1 MKYRYL
7 SIMVLILILSIGT
20 VCAQDIAADA
30 EDAVAEGSNDVL
42 SVDNN
47 VNILEKEI
55 SSGSSVPIENDAIL
69 ENANISDNDK
79 LLGNINEN
87 AVGESINVTN
97 DTFFEVF
104 NETGYLRDNIT
115 ADTLIFSG
123 LFNGESWSLENI
135 IINRTVNLEG
145 NNARL
150 IDLAIV
156 ILSDNVTVEGFDIHS
171 GSLSDIISIREA
183 DNVLIQNN
191 NFTIGVFND
200 GDSYGINVIDSN
212 YVTLYNNIIYYTVY
226 ANDTSQKKA
235 IYAQG
240 SEYLNITHNDLIVF
254 LPPRPVDWD
263 TGIAYS
269 EVILLYGCDNAV
281 LNDNVMSIESYGD
294 AISEYDSIYALHVLG
309 DNATINKSEIF
320 LSNAPYGYGIVISGE
335 NFNIGEL
342 NTIEIYNGT
351 YSCGIE
357 VDGPSNG
364 VIEKNT
370 IEAMG
375 ESAYGI
381 YTASWAG
388 DVVANITENVIQA
401 EGITAFGMSL
411 SGSEAIVN
419 LNEIIMNDGNYTTGI
434 ASAVGDITI
443 DNNTILANGSNVG
456 TPAGYD
462 SMGIET
468 TGIHIVSGNAT
479 VINNEIRANNKSA
492 VDFKGEGEV
501 TDNKIYADLL
511 TGDFAVNYIQGLGV
525 LVANNTPEMELDYKL
540 TNDTFYIYF
549 DEQGCIREQ
558 ITADNLTFIGE
569 FSNLASMIAINKPI
583 KLLSDNATLNNI
595 YMAIFSEN
603 VTVDGFKFIGEISPI
618 SVIGVNNVEILNNN
632 IITYGFNYASN
643 APIGILDS
651 NNVTI
656 ENNTIIFGVE
666 TNETHENAPIHVKG
680 SDNVC
685 ILNNFIYASLP
696 ARAVNWTSG
705 TVYSQGVFLDGCD
718 EAVLECNH
726 IAVISNNQT
735 GTYDSI
741 YAVNIKGNNA
751 TLIGNEIGAVEAPYG
766 YAILISG
773 VNFNIYNNT
782 IFAGENG
789 TYARGIEVDGP
800 SNGIIES
807 NNIYALANESAY
819 GIYTNGWTGDVRTEI
834 INNYVYVNSSSPF
847 AMSLSGSESLVES
860 NNITAN
866 GNYTTGIASTV
877 DDMIIANNIIL
888 ANGSNVGTPAG
899 YDVMGIETT
908 GVHIVGGDAIVV
920 NNNITTTG
928 EFAVDFKGT
937 GKVVDNY
944 LVGSKYTGDASVNYT
959 WGQEIVV
966 EDNVPAMERTVISAE
981 NIEMYYKDG
990 TRYVAVLT
998 DQKGTP
1004 LSNKTVILTVNG
1016 VPYTRITDE
1025 NGTVSLAI
1033 NLNSGNYNASAL
1045 YLGDDI
1051 YSSADIDNN
1060 ITVLPTVF
1068 GENLVKVF
1076 KNESQYY
1083 ATFLD
1088 IAGNPLVDGTQVE
1101 FNINGVMYKR
1111 NVEGGEGK
1119 AKLNINLPQGEY
1131 VITATNPLTNER
1143 ASNNITVL
1151 ATIQNNNDLVKYYKN
1166 ESQYVVTLIDDE
1178 GNPVGAGKDVIF
1190 NVNGIFYTRQTNES
1204 GQAKLNINLPQGN
1217 YTITAEYRGCR
1228 VSNNIEVLPVL
1239 RAENLTIKYGESD
1252 QFIAYLVDGQ
1262 GRPYQSQTVFFNI
1275 NGVLYNRTT
1284 DYDGRGILNI
1294 KLGAAVGYYPI
1305 TSSFNGCNILNRIDI
1320 IP

>member
-1 MKYRYL
+1 MKML
-7 SIMVLILILSIGT
+7 
-20 VCAQDIAADA
+20 
-30 EDAVAEGSNDVL
+30 
-42 SVDNN
+42 
-47 VNILEKEI
+47 LEK
-55 SSGSSVPIENDAIL
+55 G
-69 ENANISDNDK
+69 
-79 LLGNINEN
+79 
-87 AVGESINVTN
+87 INVTN
-97 DTFFEVF
+97 DTFLEVF

-171 GSLSDIISIREA
+171 ASLSDIISIREA

-212 YVTLYNNIIYYTVY
+212 YATLYNNIIYYTVY

-388 DVVANITENVIQA
+388 DVVANITENVIRA

-443 DNNTILANGSNVG
+443 DDNIIYANGSNVG

-462 SMGIET
+462 MMGIET
-468 TGIHIVSGNAT
+468 TGVHIVSGNAT

-569 FSNLASMIAINKPI
+569 
-583 KLLSDNATLNNI
+583 
-595 YMAIFSEN
+595 Y
-603 VTVDGFKFIGEISPI
+603 
-618 SVIGVNNVEILNNN
+618 
-632 IITYGFNYASN
+632 
-643 APIGILDS
+643 
-651 NNVTI
+651 
-656 ENNTIIFGVE
+656 
-666 TNETHENAPIHVKG
+666 
-680 SDNVC
+680 
-685 ILNNFIYASLP
+685 
-696 ARAVNWTSG
+696 
-705 TVYSQGVFLDGCD
+705 
-718 EAVLECNH
+718 
-726 IAVISNNQT
+726 
-735 GTYDSI
+735 
-741 YAVNIKGNNA
+741 
-751 TLIGNEIGAVEAPYG
+751 
-766 YAILISG
+766 
-773 VNFNIYNNT
+773 
-782 IFAGENG
+782 
-789 TYARGIEVDGP
+789 
-800 SNGIIES
+800 
-807 NNIYALANESAY
+807 
-819 GIYTNGWTGDVRTEI
+819 
-834 INNYVYVNSSSPF
+834 
-847 AMSLSGSESLVES
+847 SLV
-860 NNITAN
+860 
-866 GNYTTGIASTV
+866 
-877 DDMIIANNIIL
+877 
-888 ANGSNVGTPAG
+888 
-899 YDVMGIETT
+899 
-908 GVHIVGGDAIVV
+908 
-920 NNNITTTG
+920 
-928 EFAVDFKGT
+928 K
-937 GKVVDNY
+937 
-944 LVGSKYTGDASVNYT
+944 
-959 WGQEIVV
+959 
-966 EDNVPAMERTVISAE
+966 
-981 NIEMYYKDG
+981 
-990 TRYVAVLT
+990 
-998 DQKGTP
+998 
-1004 LSNKTVILTVNG
+1004 
-1016 VPYTRITDE
+1016 
-1025 NGTVSLAI
+1025 
-1033 NLNSGNYNASAL
+1033 
-1045 YLGDDI
+1045 
-1051 YSSADIDNN
+1051 
-1060 ITVLPTVF
+1060 
-1068 GENLVKVF
+1068 
-1076 KNESQYY
+1076 
-1083 ATFLD
+1083 FL
-1088 IAGNPLVDGTQVE
+1088 Q
-1101 FNINGVMYKR
+1101 
-1111 NVEGGEGK
+1111 
-1119 AKLNINLPQGEY
+1119 
-1131 VITATNPLTNER
+1131 
-1143 ASNNITVL
+1143 
-1151 ATIQNNNDLVKYYKN
+1151 
-1166 ESQYVVTLIDDE
+1166 
-1178 GNPVGAGKDVIF
+1178 
-1190 NVNGIFYTRQTNES
+1190 
-1204 GQAKLNINLPQGN
+1204 
-1217 YTITAEYRGCR
+1217 
-1228 VSNNIEVLPVL
+1228 
-1239 RAENLTIKYGESD
+1239 
-1252 QFIAYLVDGQ
+1252 
-1262 GRPYQSQTVFFNI
+1262 
-1275 NGVLYNRTT
+1275 
-1284 DYDGRGILNI
+1284 
-1294 KLGAAVGYYPI
+1294 
-1305 TSSFNGCNILNRIDI
+1305 
-1320 IP
+1320 

>member
-1 MKYRYL
+1 
-7 SIMVLILILSIGT
+7 MVLILILSIGT
-20 VCAQDIAADA
+20 VCAQDIATNA
-30 EDAVAEGSNDVL
+30 EDTVAAGSNDVL

-47 VNILEKEI
+47 VNILENEI

-87 AVGESINVTN
+87 VFENSAGESISVTN
-97 DTFFEVF
+97 VTFFEVF
-104 NETGYLRDNIT
+104 DETGYLRDNIT
-115 ADTLIFSG
+115 ADTIIFSG
-123 LFNGESWSLENI
+123 KFEGNNLSLENI

-145 NNARL
+145 NSARL
-150 IDLAIV
+150 IDLAFV
-156 ILSDNVTVEGFDIHS
+156 ILSDNVTVGGFDIHS

-191 NFTIGVFND
+191 NFTIGVFDD

-212 YVTLYNNIIYYTVY
+212 YVTLYNNIIYYSVF

-235 IYAQG
+235 IYAKG
-240 SEYLNITHNDLIVF
+240 SEYLNITHNDLTVF

-263 TGIAYS
+263 TGIVYS
-269 EVILLYGCDNAV
+269 EAVFLNDCDNAV
-281 LNDNVMSIESYGD
+281 LNDNVILTFSYGD
-294 AISEYDSIYALHVLG
+294 AISEYDTIYALHVLG
-309 DNATINKSEIF
+309 DNATITESEIL
-320 LSNAPYGYGIVISGE
+320 LSNAPCGYGIVVSGE
-335 NFNIGEL
+335 NFNISNSEHIDV
-342 NTIEIYNGT
+342 NNGT

-357 VDGPSNG
+357 VDGVSNG
-364 VIEKNT
+364 VIDYNN
-370 IEAMG
+370 INAVG

-381 YTASWAG
+381 YTANWAG
-388 DVVANITENVIQA
+388 DVVANITGNVINA

-569 FSNLASMIAINKPI
+569 FSNLTSIIAINKPI

-618 SVIGVNNVEILNNN
+618 AVIGVNNVEILNNN
-632 IITYGFNYASN
+632 IITNGFNYASN

-656 ENNTIIFGVE
+656 GNNTIIFGVE

-680 SDNVC
+680 SDNIY
-685 ILNNFIYASLP
+685 ILNNTIYASLP

-705 TVYSQGVFLDGCD
+705 TIYSQGVFLDGCD

-789 TYARGIEVDGP
+789 TYACGIEVDGP

-959 WGQEIVV
+959 WGQEVVV
-966 EDNVPAMERTVISAE
+966 EDNVPAMERAVISAE

-1004 LSNKTVILTVNG
+1004 LSNKTVILTVND

-1060 ITVLPTVF
+1060 ITVLTTVF

-1088 IAGNPLVDGTQVE
+1088 IAGNPLVDGTEVE

-1131 VITATNPLTNER
+1131 VITAINPLTNEK

-1178 GNPVGAGKDVIF
+1178 GNPVGAGEDVIF

-1262 GRPYQSQTVFFNI
+1262 GRPYQGQTVFFNI

-1294 KLGAAVGYYPI
+1294 KLGAAVASYPI